1 MQWTWFKSPYTL
13 TIFMST
19 SHSDHYNEART
30 KWPTSWDISLKLS
43 CISKSVN
50 GCHQGCL
57 NNPIFANFGLCAA
70 CWTHFMCHH
79 ELWPSS
85 GSHPFCFLNSS
96 LGLDGE
102 KHYQKIT
109 ITVFR
114 LVLQSLLFQVTFL
127 IFFSTAIFFSL
138 LSSGKQFFF
147 FIVSHLNALQ
157 YNTLFPL
164 TLFSCLK

>member
-109 ITVFR
+109 IPVFR

-147 FIVSHLNALQ
+147 L
-157 YNTLFPL
+157 LFHILMPYSIIL
-164 TLFSCLK
+164 YFR